1 MTKGTTDSTAKIT
14 DITAKVVKLL
24 TGLDSEERQKVI
36 QASLTLLGERAVDLA
51 AGGGGDR
58 GNGNETGKAGGA
70 LPGLSVKASAW
81 IKQNGL
87 TAAELEQVFDIDG
100 GTVSMIAGSVP
111 GKSGK
116 DQTIAAYVLRG
127 VTQLLA
133 TGDPTFDDKSARKLC
148 EDLGCYDSAN
158 HAMYMRAI
166 GNNLAGSKDKGWKL
180 TAPGMKKG
188 ADLIKEMTKGA

>member
-1 MTKGTTDSTAKIT
+1 MPKGTTDNTAKIT
-14 DITAKVVKLL
+14 DITTKVVKLL
-24 TGLDSEERQKVI
+24 TGLDSEGRQKVI
-36 QASLTLLGERAVDLA
+36 RASLTLLGETAVDLGER
-51 AGGGGDR
+51 GGGHRENGGDA
-58 GNGNETGKAGGA
+58 GKGV
-70 LPGLSVKASAW
+70 PGLSVKASAW

-87 TAAELEQVFDIDG
+87 TTAELEQVFDIDG
-100 GTVSMIAGSVP
+100 GNVSMIAGSVP

-116 DQTIAAYVLRG
+116 DQTIAVYVLRG

-158 HAMYMRAI
+158 HAVHMRAI

-188 ADLIKEMTKGA
+188 ANLIKEMTKGE